1 MRIILF
7 NLLILLSF
15 FKRIM
20 SYKEKNKAKIEN
32 EIKTMPNYN
41 EKKLK
46 KEKKNWI
53 TRKGNAVQIY
63 TCKYIQ

>member
-20 SYKEKNKAKIEN
+20 SYKEKNKAKIEKN
-32 EIKTMPNYN
+32 P
-41 EKKLK
+41 LK
-46 KEKKNWI
+46 SN
-53 TRKGNAVQIY
+53 TYRKV
-63 TCKYIQ
+63 